1 MRLLRRPG
9 LLGAATRSDR
19 RGGAP
24 VIERIAF
31 WSARHAK
38 TAVIGWFGLVGA
50 AFLAGQLLGTQSLPQ
65 FDPGQAGQGER
76 VLHQLNV
83 TTPPTESV
91 LIQPRGPGAGQL
103 TFANDPQMRQAV
115 QQVTAAL
122 DRLHSAAMDVSA
134 PSLVISR
141 PVSVRLGWWQ
151 DNGKPGR
158 HCSHRRSRPPQP
170 RFGRRAQRASYF
182 PGRWTARRG
191 ELHCCGRSGGGR
203 QGAGGAPGPARR

>member
-9 LLGAATRSDR
+9 LPRAATRCDR
-19 RGGAP
+19 HGGAP

-83 TTPPTESV
+83 TTPPAESV
-91 LIQPRGPGAGQL
+91 LIQPRGPSADQL

-134 PSLVISR
+134 PSLAVSR
-141 PVSVRLGWWQ
+141 PTAKPNSTACG
-151 DNGKPGR
+151 GKTTANPV
-158 HCSHRRSRPPQP
+158 CS
-170 RFGRRAQRASYF
+170 AI
-182 PGRWTARRG
+182 
-191 ELHCCGRSGGGR
+191 
-203 QGAGGAPGPARR
+203 